1 VTTVWFWPHLWL
13 SARWLPVRA
22 KRRSI
27 EALLT
32 NAVPPAG
39 YEPYRGLDAQ
49 DVLAAV
55 RATTARPWRMR
66 GRRCLRE
73 GLLGFR
79 FLRLAGFAPVLHFG
93 AERGSASTDHL
104 QAHCWITLEGRCV
117 LNPPSEKMRTLFR
130 WDGEKVIGTV
140 DA

>member
-1 VTTVWFWPHLWL
+1 MFKPHLWIA
-13 SARWLPVRA
+13 ARWLPVGA

-27 EALLT
+27 EQLL
-32 NAVPPAG
+32 ARAMPPAD
-39 YEPYRGLDAQ
+39 YAPYRGLVAEEI
-49 DVLAAV
+49 LAAV
-55 RATTARPWRMR
+55 RATTARPRRMR

-93 AERGSASTDHL
+93 IEPESVPADHL
-104 QAHCWITLEGRCV
+104 KAHCWITLAGSCV
-117 LNPPSEKMRTLFR
+117 LNPPSETMVTLFS
-130 WDGEKVIGTV
+130 WDGERMVGAN